1 MTVRAA
7 LALGLDSADG
17 LGRQVRGTARKLTLQ
32 PLAPYSA
39 AAIRI
44 GLGGLYLIHLLR
56 ESVRADRLWGPGS
69 PFTADLFDQTLQA
82 RGSDGAFS
90 WWYSLLV
97 TDSAL
102 VFWAWY
108 GLAIVASALLM
119 LGWRTRATAVVF
131 WFLVVAFYLRGSMAN
146 SGWAL
151 LSLLF
156 ANYLLFVA
164 SGRFWSLDARRR
176 ARKAKAGV
184 DAAQSKSKFV
194 FWGPETEELRRR
206 MVTILHNGGMAM
218 IALQV
223 MVIYGSA
230 AMYKIQGESWRN
242 GTALYY
248 TMMYDDFSTFP
259 ELSAWVAS
267 HGTFAALMAYIT
279 VFSQMLFPALV
290 FNRRLKYCILVIM
303 LTTHIGIGL
312 LMALP
317 MFSAITIVGDLV
329 FLPTT
334 FWLAATRLVRTARA
348 PGVKGEK
355 GEKGEKREEAP
366 PVASPREA
374 ADTAEVGS
382 SA

>member
-7 LALGLDSADG
+7 LSLGLESAGG
-17 LGRQVRGTARKLTLQ
+17 LGRRVGDTARNLTLQ

-69 PFTADLFDQTLQA
+69 PFTADLFEQAMEA
-82 RGSDGAFS
+82 RGLDGPFF

-108 GLAIVASALLM
+108 ALAVVASALLM
-119 LGWRTRATAVVF
+119 LGWRTRAVTVLF
-131 WFLVVAFYLRGSMAN
+131 WFLVVAFYIRGSMAN

-156 ANYLLFVA
+156 ANFLLFIA
-164 SGRFWSLDARRR
+164 SGRHWSLDARRR
-176 ARKAKAGV
+176 ARRAKDGKTAAG
-184 DAAQSKSKFV
+184 SRFV
-194 FWGPETEELRRR
+194 FWGEETEELRRR
-206 MVTILHNGGMAM
+206 LVTVLHNGGMAM

-223 MVIYGSA
+223 MVIYASA

-248 TMMYDDFSTFP
+248 SMMYDDFSTFP
-259 ELSAWVAS
+259 ELSSWIAS
-267 HGTFAALMAYIT
+267 HGTFAALMAYVT

-329 FLPTT
+329 FLPTA
-334 FWLAATRLVRTARA
+334 FWLAASRLVRTARA
-348 PGVKGEK
+348 APEEK
-355 GEKGEKREEAP
+355 KP
-366 PVASPREA
+366 PEPVPPPRNA
-374 ADTAEVGS
+374 ADAGAGSTA
-382 SA
+382 

>member
-7 LALGLDSADG
+7 LALGLDSAGG
-17 LGRQVRGTARKLTLQ
+17 LGRHVADTARKLTLQ

-69 PFTADLFDQTLQA
+69 PFTPDLFEQTLKA
-82 RGSDGAFS
+82 RGLDGAFS
-90 WWYSLLV
+90 WWYSLLA

-108 GLAIVASALLM
+108 GLAIAASALLM

-131 WFLVVAFYLRGSMAN
+131 WFLVVAFHLRGSMAN

-156 ANYLLFVA
+156 ANYLLLVA
-164 SGRFWSLDARRR
+164 SGRYWSLDARRR
-176 ARKAKAGV
+176 ARRAEAAG
-184 DAAQSKSKFV
+184 AASPKPQPV
-194 FWGPETEELRRR
+194 FWGAETEELRRR
-206 MVTILHNGGMAM
+206 LVTVLHNGGMAM

-248 TMMYDDFSTFP
+248 SMMYDDFSTWP
-259 ELSAWVAS
+259 ELSAWVAG
-267 HGTFAALMAYIT
+267 HGAFAALMAYVT

-290 FNRRLKYCILVIM
+290 FNRRLKYCILVLM
-303 LTTHIGIGL
+303 LGTHIGIGV

-334 FWLAATRLVRTARA
+334 FWLAAARLVRTARA
-348 PGVKGEK
+348 AP
-355 GEKGEKREEAP
+355 EETPDAP
-366 PVASPREA
+366 VPLPREA
-374 ADTAEVGS
+374 AGAEAGS
-382 SA
+382 SV